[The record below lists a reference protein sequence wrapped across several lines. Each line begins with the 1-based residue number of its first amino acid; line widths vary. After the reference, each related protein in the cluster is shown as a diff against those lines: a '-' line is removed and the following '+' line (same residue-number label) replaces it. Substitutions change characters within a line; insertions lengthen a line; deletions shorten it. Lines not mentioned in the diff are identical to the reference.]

1 MPFTSKIFSPSII
14 IVTLFLVLLMSSC
27 GSSKSVAS
35 YDIDCKNKRLERVVE
50 SWIGTPYKYGGITKE
65 GVDCSGFV
73 SQVYKSVYRKKLE
86 RSAYDIFDKDCKK
99 IKFKRLKEGDL
110 VFFATST
117 SNKINHVGI
126 YLYDDKFV
134 HASSSKGVI
143 VSSLTSEYYVRHFK
157 TAARVK

>member
-1 MPFTSKIFSPSII
+1 MPFARRIYSPSS
-14 IVTLFLVLLMSSC
+14 IVITLFIALLLSSC
-27 GSSKSVAS
+27 GSSKTATN
-35 YDIDCKNKRLERVVE
+35 YNIDCKNKRLERTIE
-50 SWIGTPYKYGGITKE
+50 SWLGTPYKYGGLTKD

-73 SQVYKSVYRKKLE
+73 NQVYKSVYRKNLE
-86 RSAYDIFDKDCKK
+86 RSTYDILDKDCRK

-117 SNKINHVGI
+117 SKKANHVGI

-134 HASSSKGVI
+134 HASSSSGVI
-143 VSSLTSEYYVRHFK
+143 VSSLTNEYYVRNFK